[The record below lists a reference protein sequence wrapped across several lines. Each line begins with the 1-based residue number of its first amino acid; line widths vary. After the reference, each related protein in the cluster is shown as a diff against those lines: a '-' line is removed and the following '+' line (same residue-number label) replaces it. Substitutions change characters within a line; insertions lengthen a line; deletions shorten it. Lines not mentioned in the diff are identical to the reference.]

1 MLFLEKMCKKSK
13 QVITDNDYCEELVQ
27 DDDDDWFESSDP
39 FEQISFVARYQLN
52 LVLSQLGGG
61 IIEEEDWSL
70 LCWHQMIEISE
81 FAYNLLRT
89 EQSYEAMFDV
99 LFLKIVEKQMELH
112 CE

>member
-1 MLFLEKMCKKSK
+1 M
-13 QVITDNDYCEELVQ
+13 ITDDNCFEELVQ